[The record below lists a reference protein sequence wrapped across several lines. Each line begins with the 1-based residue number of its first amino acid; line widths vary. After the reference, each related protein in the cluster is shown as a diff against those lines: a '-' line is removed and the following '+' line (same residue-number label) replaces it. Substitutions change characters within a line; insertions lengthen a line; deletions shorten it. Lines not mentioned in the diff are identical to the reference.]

1 MRKLIVLSA
10 AVVLGGW
17 IMSGTAAKAELG
29 CVCMNV
35 GTAAC
40 VSGISACWPST
51 GVCTLPCDYTPAK
64 SMKKSAKKMSKKKT

>member
-17 IMSGTAAKAELG
+17 LVSGSSAKAELG
-29 CVCMNV
+29 CVCMNI

-40 VSGISACWPST
+40 VSGIAACWPGT

-64 SMKKSAKKMSKKKT
+64 KMKMSKKMSKKKM